1 MEEELKEI
9 TEELLKKFEE
19 KISNDTDKQEL
30 IDAFKNYIESSKKQ
44 IQESGISLTEEN
56 REIIKSILNRVS
68 NRIYQKDI
76 NNIKH
81 EFLRDEIYQSLR
93 NKSIDI
99 FEDARLKARNGLK
112 NNKYNT
118 EEEIKNIEKM
128 LKEVKPY
135 NMEYAKKL
143 ASEAII
149 DLQFIEKE
157 NPKLASLRIARFIKD
172 IGGKA
177 MEQKYLPIGTVVMLK
192 GATKRIMIT
201 GFCTAGSDDVVWDY
215 SGCLYPEGILNA
227 NQIALFNHSQ
237 IEKVYH
243 LGLVDDE
250 EENFKEQLKEALSKE
265 QTEKVNNK
273 FSNLYVEKRK

>member
-76 NNIKH
+76 NQIKH
-81 EFLRDEIYQSLR
+81 EFLRDEIYQNLR

-99 FEDARLKARNGLK
+99 FEDAKLKARNGLK

-135 NMEYAKKL
+135 NIEYAKKL

-149 DLQFIEKE
+149 DLQFIEIIVK
-157 NPKLASLRIARFIKD
+157 
-172 IGGKA
+172 
-177 MEQKYLPIGTVVMLK
+177 
-192 GATKRIMIT
+192 
-201 GFCTAGSDDVVWDY
+201 
-215 SGCLYPEGILNA
+215 
-227 NQIALFNHSQ
+227 
-237 IEKVYH
+237 
-243 LGLVDDE
+243 
-250 EENFKEQLKEALSKE
+250 
-265 QTEKVNNK
+265 
-273 FSNLYVEKRK
+273 